1 MISYEGW
8 GTGGGLPIRGG
19 GWTGTSSI
27 SIWPLLSTNDE
38 SPKRGKEPGAIEALE
53 KYQARRSPG
62 TAGAAAREIG
72 GGVGG
77 GGAGKLRSQSR
88 DGSEEERLKARVLNP
103 PLVCFK
109 WVPPS
114 PTVLRTSS
122 PDYGKPKRKR

>member
-1 MISYEGW
+1 MIWSA
-8 GTGGGLPIRGG
+8 TRGG
-19 GWTGTSSI
+19 GQEEAYLFAAAAGRAPPVS
-27 SIWPLLSTNDE
+27 PYGRCLVQNDE

-88 DGSEEERLKARVLNP
+88 DGSEEERLKA
-103 PLVCFK
+103 
-109 WVPPS
+109 
-114 PTVLRTSS
+114 
-122 PDYGKPKRKR
+122 